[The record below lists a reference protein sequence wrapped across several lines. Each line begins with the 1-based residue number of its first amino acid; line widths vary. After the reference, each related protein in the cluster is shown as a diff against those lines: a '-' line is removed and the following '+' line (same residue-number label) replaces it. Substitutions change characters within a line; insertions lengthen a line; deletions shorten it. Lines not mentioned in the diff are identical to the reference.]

1 MGSVTDTV
9 ITVLLMLFCL
19 LAEGFFSGSEI
30 GVVSADKMKL
40 RHDAAKGSKGAKLAL
55 VMLKNP
61 EWLLST
67 TLVGTNIAV
76 VTNTTLATALMI
88 QLAGDAGSWLA
99 VAIVAPLI
107 WVGGEIVPK
116 SVFQQRADVITPKAI
131 FLLKFC
137 SYLFYPILLIFSS
150 LAGLFS
156 KLAGGKSNQSPFTL
170 REEIKTMIEMSPEEG
185 DIHPEEQ
192 TMIRRLFSFSE
203 TSAREIMVPLVDVL
217 SVERGMSCGEAIKL
231 ATESQHKR
239 LPVHEERVDK
249 VIGMVDSLEFLGVD
263 PSQPVESFI
272 KSVDYV
278 PGSRSIQDLL
288 LDMRQEGHVLAV
300 VVDEFGGAEG
310 IVTLEDI
317 VEEVVDELQ
326 DEYDANE
333 KPTQWIRKLG
343 DRDYRVSARVDLDL
357 LREQLDIDLP
367 HGKYTSLAG
376 FLLEKAQDIPPV
388 GAKIEYQGTTF
399 IIERAVP
406 QAIQEVRIRW

>member
-1 MGSVTDTV
+1 MESVTDTV
-9 ITVLLMLFCL
+9 ITILLMLLCL

-30 GVVSADKMKL
+30 GVVSADRMKL

-55 VMLKNP
+55 IMLKNP

-76 VTNTTLATALMI
+76 VTNTTLATALVI
-88 QLAGDAGSWLA
+88 QMVGDAGSWLT

-131 FLLKFC
+131 FLLKFF

-150 LAGLFS
+150 LSGLFS
-156 KLAGGKSNQSPFTL
+156 KLVGGKSDQSPFTL

-203 TSAREIMVPLVDVL
+203 TSAREVMVPLVDVL
-217 SVERGMSCGEAIKL
+217 SVERGMSCGEVIKL

-249 VIGMVDSLEFLGVD
+249 VVGMVDSLEFLGVD

-278 PGSRSIQDLL
+278 PGSKSIQDLL
-288 LDMRQEGHVLAV
+288 MDMRQEGHMLAI

-317 VEEVVDELQ
+317 IEEVVDELQ

-343 DRDYRVSARVDLDL
+343 DRNYRVSARVDLDL

-376 FLLEKAQDIPPV
+376 FLLEKVQDIPPV